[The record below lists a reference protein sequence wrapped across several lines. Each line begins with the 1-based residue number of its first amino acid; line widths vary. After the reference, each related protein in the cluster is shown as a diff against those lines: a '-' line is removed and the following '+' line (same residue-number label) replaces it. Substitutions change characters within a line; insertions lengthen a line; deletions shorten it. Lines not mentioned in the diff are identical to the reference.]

1 MSVHRFLTRAAT
13 ALSYI
18 MIHTICSLNQHEGVR
33 TAHHAKSATSCEP
46 GIYFDEVHRHP
57 VCSTCGQQ
65 KRLLD
70 GGSVGFDI
78 VAATDISELAAS
90 CDFAAIPSL
99 EVARVVEVRGNR

>member
-1 MSVHRFLTRAAT
+1 MWHLLTVIP
-13 ALSYI
+13 Y
-18 MIHTICSLNQHEGVR
+18 
-33 TAHHAKSATSCEP
+33 TSCYSTLIHRDPYSLLEIFSSHPATYVPWREP

-57 VCSTCGQQ
+57 VCVTRGQQ

-90 CDFAAIPSL
+90 GDFAAIPSL
-99 EVARVVEVRGNR
+99 EVARVVEARGNR